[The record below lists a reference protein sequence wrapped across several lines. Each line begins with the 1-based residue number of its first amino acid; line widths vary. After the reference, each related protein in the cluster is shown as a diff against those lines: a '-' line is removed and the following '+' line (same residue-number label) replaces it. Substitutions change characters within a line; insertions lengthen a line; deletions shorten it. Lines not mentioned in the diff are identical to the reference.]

1 MRSKAPLSVLVATF
15 VLASGLCGIAVNA
28 EAHTLFMSP
37 KPRDQMDGYKPTR
50 TKGFVLPCGVA
61 RSGGQPTTTLK
72 SGAMQMVQWKE
83 TVYHPGCFI
92 IDFAKSETDQ
102 FQRIAVE
109 AHATGQTS
117 GRVYQKMIQLPNM
130 QCDGCILRIRQYMA
144 DASPCPPADLQD
156 MDADLYYSCANVVLS
171 SAGGGGG
178 GKADGSA
185 PPDDAS
191 TGTGGAVGTGGTGI
205 VGTGGGGGTGPAGTG
220 GYGGSGGTS
229 GATGGT
235 GGSPITTGG
244 TGGAPSGTG
253 GATGP
258 GASGTG
264 GTGQPG
270 PRYTSASGCAVAGRS
285 SAFGALVMVAMALV
299 IGGRRRR
306 SR

>member
-1 MRSKAPLSVLVATF
+1 MRSKSPLRVRLTTL
-15 VLASGLCGIAVNA
+15 VLASGLCAITAMA
-28 EAHTLFMSP
+28 QAHTLFMSP
-37 KPRDQMDGYKPTR
+37 KPRDQMDGWKPTR

-61 RSGGQPTTTLK
+61 RSGGQPINMLK

-92 IDFAKSETDQ
+92 IDFAKSDTEQ

-109 AHATGQTS
+109 PHPTGQTS

-156 MDADLYYSCANVVLS
+156 MDPDLYYSCANVVLS
-171 SAGGGGG
+171 GAGGGGG

-191 TGTGGAVGTGGTGI
+191 TGTGGAVGTGGTGA
-205 VGTGGGGGTGPAGTG
+205 VGTGGAGGSGPSGTG
-220 GYGGSGGTS
+220 GYGGSGGAS
-229 GATGGT
+229 GT
-235 GGSPITTGG
+235 GGYSGSGGASG
-244 TGGAPSGTG
+244 TGGGSTPTSGTG
-253 GATGP
+253 GAGTG
-258 GASGTG
+258 GATG

-270 PRYTSASGCAVAGRS
+270 PRYVSASGCAVGGGDCAGGLS
-285 SAFGALVMVAMALV
+285 LLVLAIVL
-299 IGGRRRR
+299 GGVRRRR
-306 SR
+306 R